1 MSRYCKLQFPKHPFA
16 HFEGRVKANTV
27 SSYVHHGIV
36 EIETETKT
44 SDFLCIHSI
53 VTTTVPVIFSLFF
66 ILKGWFS
73 YLADC
78 HKTKRPTLSY
88 R

>member
-27 SSYVHHGIV
+27 SSYVHHDIV
-36 EIETETKT
+36 EPETEAKT

-53 VTTTVPVIFSLFF
+53 VTATVPVIFFLFLL
-66 ILKGWFS
+66 LKGRFS
-73 YLADC
+73 YLDDC
-78 HKTKRPTLSY
+78 HNKN
-88 R
+88 